1 VSAVPLLA
9 LTIGDAA
16 GIGPEIALRVLA
28 APPPCARLL
37 IIGDVAALERERL
50 HVPGARLPPTVAA
63 AKDVPCAPGSVA
75 LWNKSAPLAVLPTP
89 GEVVASSGRTCHA
102 WVLQAA
108 DLALA
113 GDVAGIVTGPIHKAA
128 WHAAGVPHPGH
139 TEALAERSGAE
150 RVLMML
156 LGGRLR
162 VALAT
167 IHVPLRA
174 VPDLLQTEQLA
185 ADLRL
190 LARETARAFGPERPR
205 LAVCGLNPHAG
216 EEGLFG
222 TEEAEII
229 QPAVALARAA
239 GVDAYGPLPADGC
252 IPAAVGGA
260 FDAVLAMYHDQAL
273 PAVKSVA
280 QRRGVNVTL
289 GLPFVRTS
297 VDHGTAFDV
306 AGRGRAT
313 PTSLVAAIETAAAIV
328 IRHREFDAARPAD
341 GCARST
347 RRVPPPT

>member
-1 VSAVPLLA
+1 MTDVPLLA

-28 APPPCARLL
+28 APPACARLL
-37 IIGDVAALERERL
+37 IVGAPAALVREAG
-50 HVPGARLPPTVAA
+50 HVPDAVLPPEVAEPS
-63 AKDVPCAPGSVA
+63 DVPAEPGSVA
-75 LWNKSAPLAVLPTP
+75 LWGGSAPLPRLPQAGAVD
-89 GEVVASSGRTCHA
+89 ASSGAACHR
-102 WVLQAA
+102 WVEQAA

-113 GDVAGIVTGPIHKAA
+113 GEVAGVVTGPIHKAA
-128 WHAAGVPHPGH
+128 WHASGVRHPGH
-139 TEALAERSGAE
+139 TELLAERAGAE

-167 IHVPLRA
+167 IHVALRA
-174 VPDLLQTEQLA
+174 VPDLLQVASLA
-185 ADLRL
+185 ADLVL
-190 LARETARAFGPERPR
+190 LARETACAFGPARPR

-216 EEGLFG
+216 EDGLFG
-222 TEEAEII
+222 TEEIEII
-229 QPAVALARAA
+229 APAVAQARAA
-239 GVDAYGPLPADGC
+239 GVDAHGPLPADGC
-252 IPAAVGGA
+252 IPAAVDGA

-280 QRRGVNVTL
+280 RRRGVNVTL

-313 PTSLVAAIETAAAIV
+313 PTSLVAAIEVAAAIAQ
-328 IRHREFDAARPAD
+328 RRKK
-341 GCARST
+341 T
-347 RRVPPPT
+347 RAG